1 MSRNAIETVMGAVV
15 LVIAGGFL
23 YTAYKGQDVAP
34 RSSDSYTVKAL
45 FNNVGGVNTGTDV
58 RIGGVKIGVVNGL
71 DLNPETYQAEVSMQL
86 NKNIKLPKDTTAAIV
101 GDGLLGSKF
110 VSLEPG
116 ADDKLLKDGSTI
128 TFTQSSVSLEELIG
142 KFVFSG
148 GGVDGEKAEE
158 EQPVTSLESEDQ
170 SVINTDTDSEPS
182 EPPADVKPLQR
193 EGGAPGAPQAEPA
206 ADAPQAESAPQ
217 ASPAPPADRDD
228 EELTLPGM

>member
-23 YTAYKGQDVAP
+23 YTAYKGQDVSPNA
-34 RSSDSYTVKAL
+34 SDSYTVKAL

-58 RIGGVKIGVVNGL
+58 RIGGVKVGIVSDL
-71 DLNPETYQAEVSMQL
+71 DLNPETYQAEVSLQL
-86 NKNIKLPKDTTAAIV
+86 NKNIKLPKDTSAAIV

-116 ADDKLLKDGSTI
+116 ADDKLLKDGSVI

-148 GGVDGEKAEE
+148 GGVDGEKEAGDK
-158 EQPVTSLESEDQ
+158 PVTSMESEDEP
-170 SVINTDTDSEPS
+170 VVNTNPGKESSEPDVDS
-182 EPPADVKPLQR
+182 RPMPRGGPAPD
-193 EGGAPGAPQAEPA
+193 APQAEPA
-206 ADAPQAESAPQ
+206 
-217 ASPAPPADRDD
+217 PPADDAD
-228 EELTLPGM
+228 EDLTLPGM